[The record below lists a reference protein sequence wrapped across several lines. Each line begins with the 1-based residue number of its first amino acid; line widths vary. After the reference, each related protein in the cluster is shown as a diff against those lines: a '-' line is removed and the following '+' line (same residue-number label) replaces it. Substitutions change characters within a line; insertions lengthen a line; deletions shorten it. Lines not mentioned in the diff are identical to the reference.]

1 MINRYAQRTISR
13 TRENAWRNLEDA
25 DYWQNEAEAFQ
36 RKLAI
41 VEARLAGLI
50 AQAGELREALKAR
63 PTFALIELLK
73 RT

>member
-1 MINRYAQRTISR
+1 MINHHAEGAITR
-13 TRENAWRNLEDA
+13 TRENAWRNLGDA
-25 DYWQNEAEAFQ
+25 DYWQNEVEAFQ

-50 AQAGELREALKAR
+50 AQAGELREARKAR